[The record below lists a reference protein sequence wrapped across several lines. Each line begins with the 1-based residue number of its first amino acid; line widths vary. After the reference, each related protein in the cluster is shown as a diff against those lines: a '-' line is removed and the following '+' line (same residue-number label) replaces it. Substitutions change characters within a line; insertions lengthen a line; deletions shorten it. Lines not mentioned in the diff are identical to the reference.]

1 MGKPNYVNL
10 TSFSDVRRFIA
21 KLINQ
26 RRNDEI
32 SSAKFKDLVYGSK
45 ALQDVLE
52 AIYIQTEVETRLE
65 RLENAAKGS
74 RFGAFPRREP
84 ADEGEP
90 KEHKGTPGLGSP
102 EGH

>member
-10 TSFSDVRRFIA
+10 TSFSDVRRFLA
-21 KLINQ
+21 KLINE
-26 RRNDEI
+26 RRNNKI
-32 SSAKFKDLVYGSK
+32 ASAKYKDLIYGAK
-45 ALQDVLE
+45 ALQAVLE
-52 AIYIQTEVETRLE
+52 AVFLQTEIEARLE
-65 RLENAAKGS
+65 RLENAGKRPS
-74 RFGAFPRREP
+74 FGAFPRREP

>member
-10 TSFSDVRRFIA
+10 TSFSDVRRFMA
-21 KLINQ
+21 KLINE
-26 RRNDEI
+26 RRNGEI
-32 SSAKFKDLVYGSK
+32 PSAKYRDLIYGAK

-52 AIYIQTEVETRLE
+52 AIFLKTEIEARLE
-65 RLENAAKGS
+65 RLENAAKGP

-90 KEHKGTPGLGSP
+90 KEHRGTPGLGSP